1 MIYKSS
7 RSKFTSV
14 LKSILIAANLTT
26 HINHFESTVVRKHLD
41 TEQVF
46 DLTGEHVDGCPG
58 GKSADQRIR
67 HEGRQSAEPEAPK
80 EQLSMT
86 K

>member
-1 MIYKSS
+1 M
-7 RSKFTSV
+7 
-14 LKSILIAANLTT
+14 
-26 HINHFESTVVRKHLD
+26 VRKHLD